1 MGGKKDP
8 VNIAKSRSCT
18 DILCILLFLVFLGG
32 WVGVGVLG
40 FLHGHPEQ
48 LIYPSNS
55 RGEICGRG
63 ELADKPSLF
72 FHDLS
77 QCLKLG
83 AVFGCNTP
91 QVCVAECPQK
101 TTSLYAYAQYLL
113 YGGEWTG
120 VFDLEYQRQFCVAD
134 LSDADWS
141 AALGDD
147 GKGDGRKLM
156 ELINTR
162 KCPSYMIESV
172 SLIGRCIPDFG
183 LAEDS
188 NSTITDT
195 DGNNIANGDGEI
207 TFSTVGDMINYLVD
221 VLNARGFAEA
231 VWSDVMA
238 SKWMILAGEGVGVL
252 VAFVWIILMR
262 FVATVMIWLSLLAS
276 VALLGLSSAYT
287 WLKYKSFEDACP
299 AGRVCT
305 GTVDPDG
312 LSAYL
317 NIKETWLALFI
328 ISVLLLAIL
337 LLVTI
342 FLRKRVKLAIALIN
356 ESSRAVGSILSSLFF
371 PLVTFVLQLVV
382 MAWFVLVCI
391 FLASSSEQK
400 FEIMNG
406 TSTTE
411 CPQDQVGETCDP
423 ATFNSTDLAAV
434 CECVFTQ
441 YGPNSLANY
450 LQIYNVF
457 GLFWGL
463 CFVSALGEMVLAGAF
478 SSWYWTL
485 DKDEVPT
492 FAVTNSFGRT
502 LR

>member
-40 FLHGHPEQ
+40 FLHGDPEQ

-83 AVFGCNTP
+83 AVFGCSTP

-101 TTSLYAYAQYLL
+101 TTSLYAYAQYLKN
-113 YGGEWTG
+113 GEGT
-120 VFDLEYQRQFCVAD
+120 FDNFDVEYQRKFCVED
-134 LSDADWS
+134 LSDDDWN
-141 AALGDD
+141 AAKSDGD
-147 GKGDGRKLM
+147 KLL

-183 LAEDS
+183 LAQNND
-188 NSTITDT
+188 TAMTDEE
-195 DGNNIANGDGEI
+195 GNPIANGDGDI
-207 TFSTVGDMINYLVD
+207 TFNKVGDMINYLMD

-287 WLKYKSFEDACP
+287 WLKYKSFEDAAP
-299 AGRVCT
+299 DT

-312 LSAYL
+312 FSAYL

-328 ISVLLLAIL
+328 ISVLLLAII

-356 ESSRAVGSILSSLFF
+356 ESSRAVGTILSSLFF
-371 PLVTFVLQLVV
+371 PLVTFVLQLGV

-391 FLASSSEQK
+391 YLASSSQQK
-400 FEIMNG
+400 FQIMNG
-406 TSTTE
+406 TSATE

-423 ATFNSTDLAAV
+423 ADFNTTNMAAA

>member
-40 FLHGHPEQ
+40 FLHGDPEQ

-83 AVFGCNTP
+83 AVFGCATP

-134 LSDADWS
+134 VSDADWS
-141 AALGDD
+141 AALGVD
-147 GKGDGRKLM
+147 GRGDGAKLM

-172 SLIGRCIPDFG
+172 SLIGRCIPDFD
-183 LAEDS
+183 LADDS
-188 NSTITDT
+188 NVTITDT
-195 DGNNIANGDGEI
+195 NGNNIANGDGEI
-207 TFSTVGDMINYLVD
+207 TSSTVGDMINYLVD

-287 WLKYKSFEDACP
+287 WLKYKSFEDAAP
-299 AGRVCT
+299 GT

-371 PLVTFVLQLVV
+371 PLVTFALQLVV

-411 CPQDQVGETCDP
+411 CPQDRVGETCDP

>member
-1 MGGKKDP
+1 MD
-8 VNIAKSRSCT
+8 
-18 DILCILLFLVFLGG
+18 
-32 WVGVGVLG
+32 
-40 FLHGHPEQ
+40 
-48 LIYPSNS
+48 
-55 RGEICGRG
+55 
-63 ELADKPSLF
+63 
-72 FHDLS
+72 
-77 QCLKLG
+77 
-83 AVFGCNTP
+83 
-91 QVCVAECPQK
+91 
-101 TTSLYAYAQYLL
+101 
-113 YGGEWTG
+113 
-120 VFDLEYQRQFCVAD
+120 
-134 LSDADWS
+134 
-141 AALGDD
+141 
-147 GKGDGRKLM
+147 
-156 ELINTR
+156 LINTR

-172 SLIGRCIPDFG
+172 SLIGRCIPNFG
-183 LAEDS
+183 LAQNND
-188 NSTITDT
+188 TAMTDEE
-195 DGNNIANGDGEI
+195 GNPIANGDGDI
-207 TFSTVGDMINYLVD
+207 TFNKVGDMINYLMD

-287 WLKYKSFEDACP
+287 WLKYKSFEDAAP
-299 AGRVCT
+299 GT
-305 GTVDPDG
+305 STVDPDG
-312 LSAYL
+312 FSAYL

-328 ISVLLLAIL
+328 ISVLLLAII

-391 FLASSSEQK
+391 YLASSSQQK
-400 FEIMNG
+400 FQIMNG

-411 CPQDQVGETCDP
+411 CPQDQVGESCDP
-423 ATFNSTDLAAV
+423 ATFNSSAMAAA

>member
-1 MGGKKDP
+1 
-8 VNIAKSRSCT
+8 
-18 DILCILLFLVFLGG
+18 
-32 WVGVGVLG
+32 
-40 FLHGHPEQ
+40 
-48 LIYPSNS
+48 
-55 RGEICGRG
+55 
-63 ELADKPSLF
+63 
-72 FHDLS
+72 
-77 QCLKLG
+77 
-83 AVFGCNTP
+83 
-91 QVCVAECPQK
+91 
-101 TTSLYAYAQYLL
+101 
-113 YGGEWTG
+113 
-120 VFDLEYQRQFCVAD
+120 
-134 LSDADWS
+134 
-141 AALGDD
+141 
-147 GKGDGRKLM
+147 M

-162 KCPSYMIESV
+162 KCPSYMIESI
-172 SLIGRCIPDFG
+172 SLIGRCIPNFG
-183 LAEDS
+183 LAADS
-188 NSTITDT
+188 NETITDT
-195 DGNNIANGDGEI
+195 DGNNIANGDGDI
-207 TFSTVGDMINYLVD
+207 TFNKVGDMINYLVD

-299 AGRVCT
+299 AGTVCD

-328 ISVLLLAIL
+328 ISVLLLAII

>member
-32 WVGVGVLG
+32 WVGVGVFG
-40 FLHGHPEQ
+40 FLHGDPEQ

-83 AVFGCNTP
+83 AVFGCSTP

-101 TTSLYAYAQYLL
+101 TTSLYAYALYLKN
-113 YGGEWTG
+113 GEGT
-120 VFDLEYQRQFCVAD
+120 FDNFDVEYQRQFCVED
-134 LSDADWS
+134 LSDDDWN
-141 AALGDD
+141 AAKSDGD
-147 GKGDGRKLM
+147 KLLD
-156 ELINTR
+156 LINTR

-183 LAEDS
+183 LAQNND
-188 NSTITDT
+188 TAMTDEE
-195 DGNNIANGDGEI
+195 GNPIANGDGDI
-207 TFSTVGDMINYLVD
+207 TFNKVGDMINYLMD

-287 WLKYKSFEDACP
+287 WLKYKSFEDAAP
-299 AGRVCT
+299 
-305 GTVDPDG
+305 GTSTVHTDG
-312 LSAYL
+312 FSAYL

-328 ISVLLLAIL
+328 ISVLLLAII

-391 FLASSSEQK
+391 YLASSSQQK
-400 FEIMNG
+400 FQIMNG

-411 CPQDQVGETCDP
+411 CPQDQVGESCDP
-423 ATFNSTDLAAV
+423 ATFNSSAMAAA

>member
-32 WVGVGVLG
+32 WVGVGVFG
-40 FLHGHPEQ
+40 FLHGDPEQ

-83 AVFGCNTP
+83 AVFGCSTP

-101 TTSLYAYAQYLL
+101 TTSLYAYALYLKN
-113 YGGEWTG
+113 GEGT
-120 VFDLEYQRQFCVAD
+120 FDNFDVEYQRKFCVED
-134 LSDADWS
+134 LSDDDWN
-141 AALGDD
+141 AAKSDGD
-147 GKGDGRKLM
+147 KLLD
-156 ELINTR
+156 LINTR

-183 LAEDS
+183 LAQNND
-188 NSTITDT
+188 TAMTDEE
-195 DGNNIANGDGEI
+195 GNPIANGDGDI
-207 TFSTVGDMINYLVD
+207 TFNKVGEMINYLMD

-287 WLKYKSFEDACP
+287 WLKYKSFEDAAP
-299 AGRVCT
+299 DT

-312 LSAYL
+312 FSAYL

-328 ISVLLLAIL
+328 ISVLLLAII

-371 PLVTFVLQLVV
+371 PLVTFVLQLGV
-382 MAWFVLVCI
+382 MSWFVLVCI
-391 FLASSSEQK
+391 YLASSSQQK
-400 FEIMNG
+400 FQIMNG

-411 CPQDQVGETCDP
+411 CPQDQVGESCDP
-423 ATFNSTDLAAV
+423 ATFNSSAMAAA

>member
-32 WVGVGVLG
+32 WVGVGVFG
-40 FLHGHPEQ
+40 FLHGDPEQ

-55 RGEICGRG
+55 HGEICGRG

-83 AVFGCNTP
+83 AVFGCSTP

-101 TTSLYAYAQYLL
+101 TTSLYAYALYLKN
-113 YGGEWTG
+113 GEGT
-120 VFDLEYQRQFCVAD
+120 FDNFDVEYQRQFCVED
-134 LSDADWS
+134 LSDDDWN
-141 AALGDD
+141 AAKSDGD
-147 GKGDGRKLM
+147 KLL

-183 LAEDS
+183 LAQNND
-188 NSTITDT
+188 TAMTDEE
-195 DGNNIANGDGEI
+195 GNPIANGDGDI
-207 TFSTVGDMINYLVD
+207 TFNKVGDMINYLMD

-287 WLKYKSFEDACP
+287 WLKYKSFEDAAP
-299 AGRVCT
+299 GT
-305 GTVDPDG
+305 STVDTDG
-312 LSAYL
+312 FSAYL

-328 ISVLLLAIL
+328 ISVLLLAII

-371 PLVTFVLQLVV
+371 PLVTFVLQLGV

-391 FLASSSEQK
+391 YLASSSQQK
-400 FEIMNG
+400 FQIMNG

-411 CPQDQVGETCDP
+411 CPQDQVGESCDP
-423 ATFNSTDLAAV
+423 ATFNSSAMAAA

>member
-32 WVGVGVLG
+32 WVGVGVFG
-40 FLHGHPEQ
+40 FLHGDPEQ

-83 AVFGCNTP
+83 AVFGCSTP

-101 TTSLYAYAQYLL
+101 TTSLYAYALYLKN
-113 YGGEWTG
+113 GEGT
-120 VFDLEYQRQFCVAD
+120 FDNFDVEYQRQFCVED
-134 LSDADWS
+134 LSDDDWN
-141 AALGDD
+141 AAKSDGD
-147 GKGDGRKLM
+147 KLLD
-156 ELINTR
+156 LINTR

-183 LAEDS
+183 LAQNND
-188 NSTITDT
+188 TAMTDEE
-195 DGNNIANGDGEI
+195 GNPIANGDGDI
-207 TFSTVGDMINYLVD
+207 TFNKVGDMINYLMD

-287 WLKYKSFEDACP
+287 WLKYKSFEDAAP
-299 AGRVCT
+299 GT
-305 GTVDPDG
+305 GTVDTDG
-312 LSAYL
+312 FSAYL

-328 ISVLLLAIL
+328 ISVLLLAII

-371 PLVTFVLQLVV
+371 PLVTFVLQLGV

-391 FLASSSEQK
+391 YLASSSQQK
-400 FEIMNG
+400 FQIMNG

-411 CPQDQVGETCDP
+411 CPQDQVGESCDP
-423 ATFNSTDLAAV
+423 ATFNSSAMAAA

>member
-32 WVGVGVLG
+32 WVGVGVFG
-40 FLHGHPEQ
+40 FLHGDPEQ

-83 AVFGCNTP
+83 AVFGCSTP

-120 VFDLEYQRQFCVAD
+120 AFDLEYQRQFCVAD
-134 LSDADWS
+134 LSDADWND
-141 AALGDD
+141 ALGAD
-147 GKGDGRKLM
+147 GEGDGDKLM
-156 ELINTR
+156 DLINTR

-183 LAEDS
+183 LAQNND
-188 NSTITDT
+188 TAMTDEE
-195 DGNNIANGDGEI
+195 GNPIANGDGDI
-207 TFSTVGDMINYLVD
+207 TFNKVGDMINYLMD

-287 WLKYKSFEDACP
+287 WLKYKSFEDAAP
-299 AGRVCT
+299 GT
-305 GTVDPDG
+305 STVDTDG
-312 LSAYL
+312 FSAYL

-328 ISVLLLAIL
+328 ISVLLLAII

-371 PLVTFVLQLVV
+371 PLVTFVLQLGV

-391 FLASSSEQK
+391 YLASSSQQK
-400 FEIMNG
+400 FQIMNG

-411 CPQDQVGETCDP
+411 CPQDQVGESCDP
-423 ATFNSTDLAAV
+423 ATFNSSAMAAA